1 MLKKKITT
9 LINLIEG
16 TEIEELEVSSFWGAQ
31 KIKLSKGKSR
41 PAQINVENTFDKN
54 EETDQEVVS
63 SASEIKTKQVPPVS
77 ESSEELNEE
86 KIEESIPSD
95 SNNLYE
101 VKAPLVGTYYSSQK
115 PGDPPFVNIGDKIT
129 KGQILC
135 IIEAMK
141 IFNEI
146 ESEITGI
153 VKDICVE
160 NGNPV
165 EFDQLILKISPE

>member
-1 MLKKKITT
+1 MYRRCLLFPLKATT
-9 LINLIEG
+9 TNCIVCVFAFGIMACGN
-16 TEIEELEVSSFWGAQ
+16 EIDKSSSHQEQEKTPSFSSGMAEVFGA
-31 KIKLSKGKSR
+31 
-41 PAQINVENTFDKN
+41 T
-54 EETDQEVVS
+54 
-63 SASEIKTKQVPPVS
+63 
-77 ESSEELNEE
+77 
-86 KIEESIPSD
+86 
-95 SNNLYE
+95 
-101 VKAPLVGTYYSSQK
+101 SQK

-146 ESEITGI
+146 ESEVTGI

-160 NGNPV
+160 NGKPV